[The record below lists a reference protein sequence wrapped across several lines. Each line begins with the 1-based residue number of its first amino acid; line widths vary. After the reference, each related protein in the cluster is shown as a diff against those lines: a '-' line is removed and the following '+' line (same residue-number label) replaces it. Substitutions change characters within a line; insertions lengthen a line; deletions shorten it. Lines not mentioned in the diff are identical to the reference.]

1 MPALFSFSRVC
12 SPMKPVV
19 MKGSSFF
26 FITPRNSPWL
36 PFIRISIGGAGL
48 KSAGDFS
55 TFWMK
60 SENVRGCSTCL
71 GLMSCQTTMKAKI
84 IITQT
89 STVLWLLRTKFP
101 YAEVVLK
108 LLTPKGDPST
118 QHMDLDPLSRR
129 LVGPAGLRRPQA
141 RDEENH
147 ARSVAKHGK
156 LR

>member
-89 STVLWLLRTKFP
+89 NTVLWLLRTSFP

-108 LLTPKGDPST
+108 ILTPKGDPST
-118 QHMDLDPLSRR
+118 QHVHCDPL
-129 LVGPAGLRRPQA
+129 LCIAVGPPRLRRTQA
-141 RDEENH
+141 RNVED
-147 ARSVAKHGK
+147 
-156 LR
+156 L